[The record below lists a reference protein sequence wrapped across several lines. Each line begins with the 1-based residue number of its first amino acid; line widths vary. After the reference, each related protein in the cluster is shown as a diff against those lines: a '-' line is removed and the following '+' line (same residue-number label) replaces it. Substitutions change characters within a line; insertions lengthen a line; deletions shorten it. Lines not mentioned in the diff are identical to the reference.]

1 MTKRV
6 SMITEKR
13 DGDESNGKSLFSNSN
28 YGNEKLITFIFVKFL
43 IKKKYALILFEK
55 KRLPI

>member
-28 YGNEKLITFIFVKFL
+28 YGYEKLITFIFVKFL
-43 IKKKYALILFEK
+43 IKKNML
-55 KRLPI
+55 